1 MSDKPTSRGR
11 EVLRI
16 IRNVLAVLG
25 FIAWMFSGRSAVLLL
40 SSPPVPS
47 TSSDKLNIDDFARIP
62 VIANGRLKP
71 MDTIARTHL
80 RIVSN
85 RETFRDLEGTSHP
98 AIEWLLD
105 VETEMFSDREA
116 RARKHRVF
124 RIDHPQLLDALGLQ
138 PREGYRYSID
148 DFAEKLTSVAEPL
161 KKAHER
167 KDSGHA
173 LDPYENQLFEFER
186 HLGIYQR
193 LSQFAL
199 PHVIPPKGEGEWR
212 TLPEA
217 VPKNES
223 VGMDP
228 HVDHWKQMLTAYG
241 AKDVPKFN
249 SSVEA
254 YLKLLNEERPKDVER
269 ALIETRF
276 NRLDLFN
283 TAKWIYLLCFVLTF
297 VGFLKWETSLRPAT
311 SWILAAT
318 FVVHTFALGARIFL
332 SGRPPVTNL
341 YSSAIFI
348 GWGAVLLGLVLER
361 IYKLGV
367 GNIIAAVSGFVTLQ
381 IAHILAADGDTMEV
395 LQAVLDTQFWLATH
409 VTCITLGYATTYV
422 AGLLGV
428 IFIVRGVFTPSLTPE
443 IARNLARMT
452 YGTVCFATFFSFVG
466 TVLGGL
472 WADDSWGRFWGW
484 DPKENG
490 ALLIVLWNALL
501 LHARWGGMVR
511 ERGIAILA
519 VIGNIV
525 VSWSWFGVNQLGV
538 GLHSYGFT
546 NGVTLSLWAS
556 AISQAALAGCGLF
569 PPELWRSKLGTK
581 GASAEAAGEGD
592 A

>member
-1 MSDKPTSRGR
+1 MPKLVPLAAVLVAMLWVGSGLSEPTTPVDKPQIHRYG
-11 EVLRI
+11 
-16 IRNVLAVLG
+16 
-25 FIAWMFSGRSAVLLL
+25 
-40 SSPPVPS
+40 
-47 TSSDKLNIDDFARIP
+47 KIP
-62 VIANGRLKP
+62 VVSNGRVKP

-80 RIVSN
+80 RIVAN
-85 RETFRDLEGTSHP
+85 RETFRDTEGASHP

-116 RARKHRVF
+116 RARKHPVF
-124 RIDHPQLLDALGLQ
+124 RIDHPQLIDALGLQ

-148 DFAEKLTSVAEPL
+148 DFAEKLTALAEPL

-186 HLGIYQR
+186 HLGYYQR
-193 LSQFAL
+193 LSQFAI
-199 PHVIPPKGEGEWR
+199 PHVIPPKAGADWK

-217 VPKNES
+217 VPR
-223 VGMDP
+223 GDQAALDP
-228 HVDHWKQMLTAYG
+228 DVASWKQMLTAYG
-241 AKDVPKFN
+241 GKDAPAFN
-249 SSVEA
+249 AAVTA
-254 YLKLLNEERPKDVER
+254 YLDRLKKDRPDDVRR
-269 ALIETRF
+269 ADLETRF
-276 NRLDLFN
+276 NHLDPFN
-283 TAKWIYLLCFVLTF
+283 KAKWLYLA
-297 VGFLKWETSLRPAT
+297 GF
-311 SWILAAT
+311 ILACLAWLGWAGPFNRASWGLLLFT
-318 FVVHTFALGARIFL
+318 FVVHTVALGLRMHL

-348 GWGAVLLGLVLER
+348 GWGSALLGLVLER

-422 AGLLGV
+422 AGLLGI

-443 IARNLARMT
+443 IARNLTRMT

-501 LHARWGGMVR
+501 LHARWGGLVR

-519 VIGNIV
+519 VLGNIV

-546 NGVTLSLWAS
+546 NGVAITLWIFV
-556 AISQAALAGCGLF
+556 ISQMLLAGCGLF
-569 PPELWRSKLGTK
+569 PPELWRSKLDTK
-581 GASAEAAGEGD
+581 KASAEAAGKGD